1 MEETSIRLFPDQA
14 SVAAAKV
21 DQLYLFL
28 ISVSAFFTAL
38 IFLLIVYFVIR
49 YRRGSPASR
58 RAAPTH
64 GLGLELFWIVVPL
77 VIVLVSF
84 AWGATLFI
92 DAYRPPPGAMEIQ
105 VVGKQWMWRV

>member
-1 MEETSIRLFPDQA
+1 T
-14 SVAAAKV
+14 
-21 DQLYLFL
+21 
-28 ISVSAFFTAL
+28 
-38 IFLLIVYFVIR
+38 FLLIVYFVIR
-49 YRRGSPASR
+49 HRRGSPASR

-105 VVGKQWMWRV
+105 VVGKQWMWRVYHPEGRRETNQLHVPVGQPVRL